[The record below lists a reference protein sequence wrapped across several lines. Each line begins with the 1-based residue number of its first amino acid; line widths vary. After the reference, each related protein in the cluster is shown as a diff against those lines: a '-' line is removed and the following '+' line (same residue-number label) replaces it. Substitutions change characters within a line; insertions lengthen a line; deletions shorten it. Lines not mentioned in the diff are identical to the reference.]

1 MTLSGDNWLYEEVVH
16 SIFYAFSYGVMNWFV
31 REKDEYMFFY
41 ENYYLFS
48 DIIDISVDFWTIV
61 LQIIISKFKLWTFI
75 IYFTKRRT
83 SQVMIQH
90 QY

>member
-1 MTLSGDNWLYEEVVH
+1 
-16 SIFYAFSYGVMNWFV
+16 MNWFV

-61 LQIIISKFKLWTFI
+61 FKIIFMQK
-75 IYFTKRRT
+75 
-83 SQVMIQH
+83 M
-90 QY
+90 

>member
-48 DIIDISVDFWTIV
+48 DIIDISVDF
-61 LQIIISKFKLWTFI
+61 
-75 IYFTKRRT
+75 
-83 SQVMIQH
+83 
-90 QY
+90 